1 MIHGPNSGLG
11 VRCRVNDSRSDEYLQ
26 TPNRERSGMTES
38 SHPLMRLLS
47 HLRHYRSMVLL
58 ASLCSVLN
66 KVWDLAPPV
75 LIGMAID
82 VVATREDSF
91 LAQMGYPDVY
101 DQLYILTG
109 FTVVIWV
116 LESMFQYFYAVLWR
130 NLAQTAQHELRMS
143 AYTHIQNL
151 EMQWYSEQS
160 TGGLMAIMND
170 DVNQLERFLDQGA
183 TDLLHV
189 ATTIIVVGAI
199 MISVAPEVALLAI
212 LPVPIIVTGSFIYQR
227 KIGERYTKVRGK
239 VADLNALLNNNLH
252 GITTIKSFTAE
263 DREVERVSAAST
275 SYRDANKEAIRL
287 SASFVPIIRMAILFA
302 FTANMLVGGWFALDG
317 RIGLGAYSVIVF
329 ITQRLLW
336 PLTRLGETFD
346 LYQRAMASTSRVLDL
361 LDTEI
366 GIVEGETR
374 LDSVRGEIEF
384 SDVGFSY
391 PNREVVLNDIDLTVP
406 AGKTVGLVGSTGSGK
421 TTLVRLLLRFH
432 DPDSGIVTLD
442 GHDVRELTLESLRGS
457 IALVSQTTTLF
468 PGSVRENVRYGDPDA
483 DEQAVIEAARI
494 AEALSFIEDLPD
506 GWDTDIGEGGHK
518 LSGGQRQRI
527 AIARAV
533 LKDAPVLVL
542 DEATSNVDNET
553 EAALKRSIER
563 ISVGRTTLI
572 IAHRLST
579 VRNADV
585 IAVIGE
591 GVISETGTH
600 EELLESKGLYSRLW
614 AVQTGEVSA

>member
-1 MIHGPNSGLG
+1 
-11 VRCRVNDSRSDEYLQ
+11 
-26 TPNRERSGMTES
+26 MTGS

-47 HLRHYRSMVLL
+47 HLRQHRGTVLL
-58 ASLCSVLN
+58 ASLCSVVN

-82 VVATREDSF
+82 VVAAREDSF
-91 LAQMGYPDVY
+91 LATMGYPDVY
-101 DQLYILTG
+101 DQLYILTAI
-109 FTVVIWV
+109 TVVIWV
-116 LESMFQYFYAVLWR
+116 LESLFQYFYAVLWR

-143 AYTHIQNL
+143 AYTHIQDL

-160 TGGLMAIMND
+160 TGSLMAIMND

-199 MISVAPEVALLAI
+199 MISVAPEVAFLAI
-212 LPVPIIVTGSFIYQR
+212 LPVPVIVAGSFIYQR
-227 KIGERYTKVRGK
+227 RIGVRYTKVRGK

-263 DREVERVSAAST
+263 EREVERVEEAST
-275 SYRDANKEAIRL
+275 SYRDANREAIRL

-302 FTANMLVGGWFALDG
+302 FTANMLVGGWFALEG
-317 RIGLGAYSVIVF
+317 RISLGAYSVIVF

-346 LYQRAMASTSRVLDL
+346 LYQRAMASTARVLDL
-361 LDTEI
+361 LDTEV
-366 GIVEGETR
+366 GIVEGDRNLE
-374 LDSVRGEIEF
+374 SVRGEIEF

-391 PNREVVLNDIDLTVP
+391 PNREIVLNAIDLTVP
-406 AGKTVGLVGSTGSGK
+406 AGKTVGLVGSPGSGK
-421 TTLVRLLLRFH
+421 TTLVRLMLRFH
-432 DPDSGIVTLD
+432 DPDSGIVRLD
-442 GHDVRELTLESLRGS
+442 GHDVRELTLDSLRGS
-457 IALVSQTTTLF
+457 ISLVSQTTTLF
-468 PGSVRENVRYGDPDA
+468 PGSVRDNVRYGDPDA
-483 DEQAVIEAARI
+483 DDETVVEAARV
-494 AEALSFIEDLPD
+494 AEALSFIEELPD
-506 GWDTDIGEGGHK
+506 AWDTDIGEGGHR

-585 IAVIGE
+585 IAVIGD
-591 GVISETGTH
+591 GAISETGTH
-600 EELLESKGLYSRLW
+600 EELLERSGLYSRLW
-614 AVQTGEVSA
+614 AVQTGEVTA

>member
-1 MIHGPNSGLG
+1 
-11 VRCRVNDSRSDEYLQ
+11 
-26 TPNRERSGMTES
+26 
-38 SHPLMRLLS
+38 MRLLS
-47 HLRHYRSMVLL
+47 HLRQHRGTVLL
-58 ASLCSVLN
+58 ASLCSVVN

-82 VVATREDSF
+82 VVAAREDSF
-91 LAQMGYPDVY
+91 LAKMGYPDVY
-101 DQLYILTG
+101 DQLYILTAI
-109 FTVVIWV
+109 TVVIWV
-116 LESMFQYFYAVLWR
+116 LESLFQYFYAVLWR

-143 AYTHIQNL
+143 AYTHIQDL

-160 TGGLMAIMND
+160 TGSLMAIMND

-199 MISVAPEVALLAI
+199 MISVAPEVAFLAI
-212 LPVPIIVTGSFIYQR
+212 LPVPIIVAGSFIYQR
-227 KIGERYTKVRGK
+227 RIGVRYTKVRGK

-263 DREVERVSAAST
+263 EREVERVEEAST
-275 SYRDANKEAIRL
+275 SYRDANREAIRL

-302 FTANMLVGGWFALDG
+302 FTANMLVGGWFALEG
-317 RIGLGAYSVIVF
+317 RISLGAYSVIVF

-346 LYQRAMASTSRVLDL
+346 LYQRAMASTARVLDL
-361 LDTEI
+361 LDTEV
-366 GIVEGETR
+366 GIVEGDRNLE
-374 LDSVRGEIEF
+374 SVRGEIEF

-391 PNREVVLNDIDLTVP
+391 PNREIVLNDIDLTVP

-421 TTLVRLLLRFH
+421 TTLVRLMLRFH
-432 DPDSGIVTLD
+432 DPDSGIVRLD
-442 GHDVRELTLESLRGS
+442 GHDVRELTLDSLRGS
-457 IALVSQTTTLF
+457 ISLVSQTTTLF
-468 PGSVRENVRYGDPDA
+468 PGSVRDNVRYGDPDA
-483 DEQAVIEAARI
+483 DDETVVEAARV
-494 AEALSFIEDLPD
+494 AEALSFIEELPD
-506 GWDTDIGEGGHK
+506 AWDTDIGEGGHR

-585 IAVIGE
+585 IAVIGD
-591 GVISETGTH
+591 GAISETGTH
-600 EELLESKGLYSRLW
+600 EELLERSGLYSRLW
-614 AVQTGEVSA
+614 AVQTGEVTV

>member
-1 MIHGPNSGLG
+1 
-11 VRCRVNDSRSDEYLQ
+11 
-26 TPNRERSGMTES
+26 MTGS
-38 SHPLMRLLS
+38 IHPLMRLLS
-47 HLRHYRSMVLL
+47 HLRQHRGTVLL
-58 ASLCSVLN
+58 ASLCSVVN

-82 VVATREDSF
+82 VVAAREDSF
-91 LAQMGYPDVY
+91 LAKMGYPDVY
-101 DQLYILTG
+101 DQLYILTAI
-109 FTVVIWV
+109 TVVIWV
-116 LESMFQYFYAVLWR
+116 LESLFQYFYAVLWR

-143 AYTHIQNL
+143 AYTHIQDL

-160 TGGLMAIMND
+160 TGSLMAIMND

-199 MISVAPEVALLAI
+199 MVSVAPEVALLAI
-212 LPVPIIVTGSFIYQR
+212 LPVPIIVAGSFIYQR
-227 KIGERYTKVRGK
+227 RIGVRYTKVRGK

-263 DREVERVSAAST
+263 EREVERVEEAST
-275 SYRDANKEAIRL
+275 SYRDANREAIRL

-302 FTANMLVGGWFALDG
+302 FTANMLVGGWFALEG
-317 RIGLGAYSVIVF
+317 RISLGAYSVIVF

-346 LYQRAMASTSRVLDL
+346 LYQRAMASTARVLDL
-361 LDTEI
+361 LDTEV
-366 GIVEGETR
+366 GIVEGDRNLE
-374 LDSVRGEIEF
+374 SVRGEIEF

-391 PNREVVLNDIDLTVP
+391 PNREIVLNDIDLTVP

-421 TTLVRLLLRFH
+421 TTLVRLMLRFH
-432 DPDSGIVTLD
+432 DPDSGIVRLD
-442 GHDVRELTLESLRGS
+442 GHDVRELTLDSLRGS
-457 IALVSQTTTLF
+457 ISLVSQTTTLF
-468 PGSVRENVRYGDPDA
+468 PGSVRDNVRYGDPDA
-483 DEQAVIEAARI
+483 DDETVVEAARV
-494 AEALSFIEDLPD
+494 AEALSFIEELPD
-506 GWDTDIGEGGHK
+506 AWDTDIGEGGHR

-591 GVISETGTH
+591 GAISETGTH
-600 EELLESKGLYSRLW
+600 EELLERSGLYSRLW
-614 AVQTGEVSA
+614 AVQTGEVTA

>member
-1 MIHGPNSGLG
+1 
-11 VRCRVNDSRSDEYLQ
+11 
-26 TPNRERSGMTES
+26 MTGS

-47 HLRHYRSMVLL
+47 HLRQHRGTVLL
-58 ASLCSVLN
+58 ASLCSVVN
-66 KVWDLAPPV
+66 KVWALAPPV

-82 VVATREDSF
+82 VVAAREDSF
-91 LAQMGYPDVY
+91 LATMGYPDVY
-101 DQLYILTG
+101 DQLYILTAI
-109 FTVVIWV
+109 TVVIWV
-116 LESMFQYFYAVLWR
+116 LESLFQYFYAVLWR

-143 AYTHIQNL
+143 AYTHIQDL

-160 TGGLMAIMND
+160 TGSLMAIMND

-199 MISVAPEVALLAI
+199 MISVAPEVAFLAI
-212 LPVPIIVTGSFIYQR
+212 LPVPVIVAGSFIYQR
-227 KIGERYTKVRGK
+227 RIGVRYTKVRGK

-263 DREVERVSAAST
+263 EREVERVEEAST
-275 SYRDANKEAIRL
+275 SYRDANREAIRL

-302 FTANMLVGGWFALDG
+302 FTANMLVGGWFALEG
-317 RIGLGAYSVIVF
+317 RISLGAYSVIVF

-346 LYQRAMASTSRVLDL
+346 LYQRAMASTARVLDL
-361 LDTEI
+361 LDTEV
-366 GIVEGETR
+366 GIVEGDRNLE
-374 LDSVRGEIEF
+374 SVRGEIEF

-391 PNREVVLNDIDLTVP
+391 PNREIVLNDIDLTVP

-421 TTLVRLLLRFH
+421 TTLVRLMLRFH
-432 DPDSGIVTLD
+432 DPDSGIVRLD
-442 GHDVRELTLESLRGS
+442 GHDVRELTLDSLRGS
-457 IALVSQTTTLF
+457 ISLVSQTTTLF
-468 PGSVRENVRYGDPDA
+468 PGSVRDNVRYGDPDA
-483 DEQAVIEAARI
+483 DDETVVEAARV
-494 AEALSFIEDLPD
+494 AEALSFIEELPD
-506 GWDTDIGEGGHK
+506 AWDTDIGEGGHR

-572 IAHRLST
+572 IAHRLSA
-579 VRNADV
+579 VRTGAV
-585 IAVIGE
+585 IAVIGD
-591 GVISETGTH
+591 GAISETGTH
-600 EELLESKGLYSRLW
+600 EELLERSGLYSRLW
-614 AVQTGEVSA
+614 AVQTGEVTA

>member
-1 MIHGPNSGLG
+1 
-11 VRCRVNDSRSDEYLQ
+11 
-26 TPNRERSGMTES
+26 MTES
-38 SHPLMRLLS
+38 NHPLMRLIS
-47 HLRHYRSMVLL
+47 HLSHYRSTVLL

-82 VVATREDSF
+82 VVAAREDSF
-91 LAQMGYPDVY
+91 LAQLGYPDVY
-101 DQLYILTG
+101 EQLYILTG
-109 FTVVIWV
+109 LTVIIWI

-143 AYTHIQNL
+143 AYTHIQDL

-160 TGGLMAIMND
+160 TGSLMAIMND

-212 LPVPIIVTGSFIYQR
+212 LPIPIIVTGSFIYQR
-227 KIGERYTKVRGK
+227 KIGVRYTKVRGK

-263 DREVERVSAAST
+263 DREVERVANAST
-275 SYRDANKEAIRL
+275 SYRDANREAIRL

-317 RIGLGAYSVIVF
+317 RISLGAYSVIVF

-361 LDTEI
+361 LDTKV
-366 GIVEGETR
+366 GIVEGDTNLEA
-374 LDSVRGEIEF
+374 VRGEIEF

-391 PNREVVLNDIDLTVP
+391 PNREVVLQGVNLTVP

-432 DPDSGIVTLD
+432 DPDSGTVSLD
-442 GHDVRELTLESLRGS
+442 GHDVKELTLESLRGS

-468 PGSVRENVRYGDPDA
+468 PGSVRDNVRYGDPDA
-483 DEQAVIEAARI
+483 DDQAVVEAARI
-494 AEALSFIEDLPD
+494 AEALSFIKDLPD
-506 GWDTDIGEGGHK
+506 GWETDIGEGGHR

-533 LKDAPVLVL
+533 LKDAPVLIL

-585 IAVIGE
+585 ITVIGD
-591 GVISETGTH
+591 GLISETGTH
-600 EELLESKGLYSRLW
+600 EELLESNGLYSRLW
-614 AVQTGEVSA
+614 AVQTGEVST

>member
-1 MIHGPNSGLG
+1 MAG
-11 VRCRVNDSRSDEYLQ
+11 
-26 TPNRERSGMTES
+26 S

-47 HLRHYRSMVLL
+47 QLRHHRSTVLL
-58 ASLCSVLN
+58 ASICSVVN

-82 VVATREDSF
+82 VVATQEDSF
-91 LAQMGYPDVY
+91 LAQFGYPDVY

-109 FTVVIWV
+109 ITVVVWV
-116 LESMFQYFYAVLWR
+116 LESIFQYIYAVLWR

-143 AYTHIQNL
+143 AYTHIQDL

-160 TGGLMAIMND
+160 TGSLMAILND

-212 LPVPIIVTGSFIYQR
+212 MPVPIIVAGSFIYQR
-227 KIGERYTKVRGK
+227 RIGARYTKVRSK
-239 VADLNALLNNNLH
+239 VADLSALLNNNLH
-252 GITTIKSFTAE
+252 GIMTIKSFTAE
-263 DREVERVSAAST
+263 EREVERVGDASV
-275 SYRDANKEAIRL
+275 SYREANRDAIRL

-317 RIGLGAYSVIVF
+317 RISLGAYSVIVF

-346 LYQRAMASTSRVLDL
+346 LYQRAMASTTRVLDL

-366 GIVEGETR
+366 GIVEGDTE
-374 LDSVRGEIEF
+374 LDVVRGEIRF
-384 SDVGFSY
+384 SEVGFSY
-391 PNREVVLNDIDLTVP
+391 PNREVVLRGVDFAIP
-406 AGKTVGLVGSTGSGK
+406 AGRTVGLVGSTGSGK

-432 DPDSGIVTLD
+432 DPDTGTVSLD

-468 PGSVRENVRYGDPDA
+468 PGSVRENVRYGDPQA
-483 DEQAVIEAARI
+483 SDEAVVEAARI
-494 AEALSFIEDLPD
+494 AEALGFIEELPD
-506 GWDTDIGEGGHK
+506 GWETDIGEGGHR

-553 EAALKRSIER
+553 EAALKRSIDR
-563 ISVGRTTLI
+563 ISEGRTTLI

-591 GVISETGTH
+591 GRISETGTH
-600 EELLESKGLYSRLW
+600 EELLESSGLYSRLW
-614 AVQTGEVSA
+614 AVQTGEVVA

>member
-1 MIHGPNSGLG
+1 
-11 VRCRVNDSRSDEYLQ
+11 
-26 TPNRERSGMTES
+26 MTGS
-38 SHPLMRLLS
+38 SHRLMRLLS
-47 HLRHYRSMVLL
+47 HLRQHRGTVLL
-58 ASLCSVLN
+58 ASLCSVVN

-82 VVATREDSF
+82 VVAAREDSF
-91 LAQMGYPDVY
+91 LAKMGYPDVY
-101 DQLYILTG
+101 DQLYILTAI
-109 FTVVIWV
+109 TVVIWV
-116 LESMFQYFYAVLWR
+116 LDSLFQYFYAVLWR

-143 AYTHIQNL
+143 AYTHIQDL

-160 TGGLMAIMND
+160 TGSLMAIMND

-199 MISVAPEVALLAI
+199 MVSVAPEVALLAI
-212 LPVPIIVTGSFIYQR
+212 LPVPIIVAGSFIYQR
-227 KIGERYTKVRGK
+227 RIGVRYTKVRGK

-263 DREVERVSAAST
+263 EREVERVEEAST
-275 SYRDANKEAIRL
+275 SYRDANREAIRL

-302 FTANMLVGGWFALDG
+302 FTANMLVGGWFALEG
-317 RIGLGAYSVIVF
+317 RISLGAYSVIVF

-346 LYQRAMASTSRVLDL
+346 LYQRAMASTARVLDL
-361 LDTEI
+361 LDTEV
-366 GIVEGETR
+366 GIVEGDRNLE
-374 LDSVRGEIEF
+374 SVRGEIEF

-391 PNREVVLNDIDLTVP
+391 PNREIVLNDIDLTVP

-421 TTLVRLLLRFH
+421 TTLVRLMLRFH
-432 DPDSGIVTLD
+432 DPDSGIVRLD
-442 GHDVRELTLESLRGS
+442 GHDVRELTLDSLRGS
-457 IALVSQTTTLF
+457 ISLVSQTTTLF
-468 PGSVRENVRYGDPDA
+468 PGSVRDNVRYGDPDA
-483 DEQAVIEAARI
+483 DDETVVEAARV
-494 AEALSFIEDLPD
+494 AEALSFIEELPD
-506 GWDTDIGEGGHK
+506 AWDTDIGEGGHR

-591 GVISETGTH
+591 GAISETGTH
-600 EELLESKGLYSRLW
+600 EELLERSGLYSRLW
-614 AVQTGEVSA
+614 AVQTGEVTV

>member
-1 MIHGPNSGLG
+1 M
-11 VRCRVNDSRSDEYLQ
+11 
-26 TPNRERSGMTES
+26 
-38 SHPLMRLLS
+38 MRLLS
-47 HLRHYRSMVLL
+47 HLRQHRGTVLL
-58 ASLCSVLN
+58 ASLCSVVN

-91 LAQMGYPDVY
+91 LAKMGYPDVY
-101 DQLYILTG
+101 EQLYILTAI
-109 FTVVIWV
+109 TVVIWV
-116 LESMFQYFYAVLWR
+116 LESLFQYFYAVLWR

-143 AYTHIQNL
+143 AYTHIQDL

-160 TGGLMAIMND
+160 TGSLMAIMND

-199 MISVAPEVALLAI
+199 MVSVAPEVALLAI
-212 LPVPIIVTGSFIYQR
+212 LPVPIIVGGSFIYQR
-227 KIGERYTKVRGK
+227 RIGVRYTKVRGK

-263 DREVERVSAAST
+263 EREVERVEDAST
-275 SYRDANKEAIRL
+275 SYRDANREAIRL

-302 FTANMLVGGWFALDG
+302 FTANMLVGGWFALEG
-317 RIGLGAYSVIVF
+317 RISLGAYSVIVF

-346 LYQRAMASTSRVLDL
+346 LYQRAMASTARVLDL
-361 LDTEI
+361 LDTEV
-366 GIVEGETR
+366 GIVEGDRNLE
-374 LDSVRGEIEF
+374 SVRGEIEF

-391 PNREVVLNDIDLTVP
+391 PNREIVLNDIDLTVP

-421 TTLVRLLLRFH
+421 TTLVRLMLRFH
-432 DPDSGIVTLD
+432 DPDSGTVRLD
-442 GHDVRELTLESLRGS
+442 GNDVRELTLESLRGS
-457 IALVSQTTTLF
+457 ISLVSQTTTLF
-468 PGSVRENVRYGDPDA
+468 PGSVRDNVRYGDPDA
-483 DEQAVIEAARI
+483 DDETVVEAARV
-494 AEALSFIEDLPD
+494 AEALSFIEELPD

-585 IAVIGE
+585 IAVIGD
-591 GVISETGTH
+591 GAISETGTH
-600 EELLESKGLYSRLW
+600 EELLESSGLYSRLW
-614 AVQTGEVSA
+614 AVQTGEVTA

>member
-1 MIHGPNSGLG
+1 
-11 VRCRVNDSRSDEYLQ
+11 
-26 TPNRERSGMTES
+26 
-38 SHPLMRLLS
+38 
-47 HLRHYRSMVLL
+47 
-58 ASLCSVLN
+58 
-66 KVWDLAPPV
+66 
-75 LIGMAID
+75 
-82 VVATREDSF
+82 
-91 LAQMGYPDVY
+91 
-101 DQLYILTG
+101 
-109 FTVVIWV
+109 
-116 LESMFQYFYAVLWR
+116 
-130 NLAQTAQHELRMS
+130 MS
-143 AYTHIQNL
+143 AYTHIQDL
-151 EMQWYSEQS
+151 EMQWFSEQP
-160 TGGLMAIMND
+160 TGSLMAIMND

-227 KIGERYTKVRGK
+227 RIGVRYSKVRGK

-263 DREVERVSAAST
+263 QREVDRVEEAST
-275 SYRDANKEAIRL
+275 SYREANKEAIRL

-317 RIGLGAYSVIVF
+317 KISLGAYSVIVF

-366 GIVEGETR
+366 GIVEGDTKLEQ
-374 LDSVRGEIEF
+374 VEGEISF
-384 SDVGFSY
+384 NDLGFSY
-391 PNREVVLNDIDLTVP
+391 PNRETVLEGVNLTIP
-406 AGKTVGLVGSTGSGK
+406 AGETVGLVGSTGSGK

-432 DPDSGIVTLD
+432 DPNSGSVSLD
-442 GHDVRELTLESLRGS
+442 GQDVRDLTLESLRGS
-457 IALVSQTTTLF
+457 VSLVSQTTTLF
-468 PGSVRENVRYGDPDA
+468 PGSVRDNILYGNPKA
-483 DEQAVIEAARI
+483 DDEAVFEAARV
-494 AEALSFIEDLPD
+494 AEALPFIECLPE
-506 GWDTDIGEGGHK
+506 GWDTDIGEGGHR

-553 EAALKRSIER
+553 EAALKRSIEK

-579 VRNADV
+579 VRNADT
-585 IAVIGE
+585 IAVLGN
-591 GVISETGTH
+591 GSISETGTH
-600 EELLESKGLYSRLW
+600 EELLSGNGLYPRLW
-614 AVQTGEVSA
+614 AVQTGEVSQ

>member
-1 MIHGPNSGLG
+1 
-11 VRCRVNDSRSDEYLQ
+11 
-26 TPNRERSGMTES
+26 MTES

-47 HLRHYRSMVLL
+47 HLRHYRGLVLL

-82 VVATREDSF
+82 VVAEQEHSF
-91 LAQMGYPDVY
+91 LAQMGYPDPHH
-101 DQLYILTG
+101 QLYILTG
-109 FTVVIWV
+109 ITVVIWV

-143 AYTHIQNL
+143 AYTHIQDL

-227 KIGERYTKVRGK
+227 KIGVRYTKVRGK

-366 GIVEGETR
+366 GIVEGDTS
-374 LDSVRGEIEF
+374 LDSVHGEIEF

-442 GHDVRELTLESLRGS
+442 GNDVRELTLESLRGS

-506 GWDTDIGEGGHK
+506 GWDTDIGEGGHR

-600 EELLESKGLYSRLW
+600 EELLESNGLYSRLW

>member
-1 MIHGPNSGLG
+1 VHDCQP
-11 VRCRVNDSRSDEYLQ
+11 DEYLQ
-26 TPNRERSGMTES
+26 TPNRKRSDMTES

-47 HLRHYRSMVLL
+47 HLRHYRGLVLL

-82 VVATREDSF
+82 VVAAREDSF
-91 LAQMGYPDVY
+91 PAQMGYPDVY

-109 FTVVIWV
+109 ITVVIWV

-143 AYTHIQNL
+143 AYTHIQDL

-160 TGGLMAIMND
+160 TGSLMAIMND

-199 MISVAPEVALLAI
+199 MVSVAPEVALLAI

-227 KIGERYTKVRGK
+227 KIGVRYTKVRGK

-263 DREVERVSAAST
+263 DREVERVSTAST

-317 RIGLGAYSVIVF
+317 RISLGAYSVIVF

-366 GIVEGETR
+366 GIVEGDTS
-374 LDSVRGEIEF
+374 LDSVGGEIEF

-432 DPDSGIVTLD
+432 DPDSGTVTLD
-442 GHDVRELTLESLRGS
+442 GHDVRELTLDSLRGS

-483 DEQAVIEAARI
+483 DEAAVIEAARI
-494 AEALSFIEDLPD
+494 AEALSFIEELPD
-506 GWDTDIGEGGHK
+506 GWDTDIGEGGHR

-600 EELLESKGLYSRLW
+600 EELLESSGLYSRLW

>member
-1 MIHGPNSGLG
+1 MTLAP
-11 VRCRVNDSRSDEYLQ
+11 DEYLQ

-47 HLRHYRSMVLL
+47 HLRHHRSIVLL

-82 VVATREDSF
+82 VVAAREDSF

-143 AYTHIQNL
+143 AYTHIQDL

-227 KIGERYTKVRGK
+227 KIGVRYTKVRGK

-263 DREVERVSAAST
+263 DREVERVSEAST

-317 RIGLGAYSVIVF
+317 RISLGAYSVIVF

-366 GIVEGETR
+366 GIVEGETH

-391 PNREVVLNDIDLTVP
+391 PNREVVLNDIDLKVP
-406 AGKTVGLVGSTGSGK
+406 AGKTIGLVGSTGSGK

-442 GHDVRELTLESLRGS
+442 GHDVKELTLESLRGS

-506 GWDTDIGEGGHK
+506 GWNTDIGEGGHR

-563 ISVGRTTLI
+563 ISAGRTTLI

-600 EELLESKGLYSRLW
+600 EELLESNGLYSRLW

>member
-1 MIHGPNSGLG
+1 MDG
-11 VRCRVNDSRSDEYLQ
+11 SR
-26 TPNRERSGMTES
+26 
-38 SHPLMRLLS
+38 HPLMRLLE
-47 HLRHYRSMVLL
+47 HLKEHRTTVFL
-58 ASLCSVLN
+58 ASFCSIIN

-82 VVATREDSF
+82 VVAAQENSF
-91 LAQMGYPDVY
+91 LAQFGYTDVY

-109 FTVVIWV
+109 ITVVIWV
-116 LESMFQYFYAVLWR
+116 LESLFQYFYAVLWR

-143 AYTHIQNL
+143 TYTHIQDL
-151 EMQWYSEQS
+151 EMQWFSEQP
-160 TGGLMAIMND
+160 TGSLMAIMND

-227 KIGERYTKVRGK
+227 RIGVRYSKVRGK

-263 DREVERVSAAST
+263 QREVDRVGEVST
-275 SYRDANKEAIRL
+275 SYREANREAIRL

-317 RIGLGAYSVIVF
+317 KISLGAYSVIVF

-366 GIVEGETR
+366 GIVEGDTKLEGAE
-374 LDSVRGEIEF
+374 GEISF
-384 SDVGFSY
+384 NDLGFSY
-391 PNREVVLNDIDLTVP
+391 PDRETVLEGVNLTIP
-406 AGKTVGLVGSTGSGK
+406 AGETVGLVGSTGSGK

-432 DPDSGIVTLD
+432 DPDSGSVALD
-442 GHDVRELTLESLRGS
+442 GHDVRDLTLDSLRGS
-457 IALVSQTTTLF
+457 VSLVSQTTTLF
-468 PGSVRENVRYGDPDA
+468 PGSVRDNILYGDPSA
-483 DEQAVIEAARI
+483 DEESVIEAARV
-494 AEALSFIEDLPD
+494 AEALPFIENLPQ
-506 GWDTDIGEGGHK
+506 GWDTDIGEGGHR

-553 EAALKRSIER
+553 EAALKRSIEK

-579 VRNADV
+579 VRNADT
-585 IAVIGE
+585 IAVLGQ
-591 GVISETGTH
+591 GSISETGTH
-600 EELLESKGLYSRLW
+600 EELLNGNGLYPRLW
-614 AVQTGEVSA
+614 AVQTGEVSQ